1 MSGRFANR
9 PTTHRYYYGSRQ
21 QENRWKNHEPTQR
34 KPLGRLI
41 GAFNTVSTQR
51 VNDLKGTPDTQLW
64 QRNYHERVIRNSLAL
79 DALRRYITNNPVL
92 WVPE

>member
-1 MSGRFANR
+1 
-9 PTTHRYYYGSRQ
+9 
-21 QENRWKNHEPTQR
+21 
-34 KPLGRLI
+34 LI

-51 VNDLKGTPDTQLW
+51 VIDLKGTPDTQLW